1 MPKTFGCRH
10 VQHLSAGV
18 RSIAV
23 GELIARVG
31 SAFALSEVDLAEV
44 FDDDIQLGLG
54 VRSGVER
61 AVLTVQALLDVR
73 ITIRNAFNTVHRSR
87 IMKALRDNP
96 ATRHLCPLFEWSHNG
111 PSKLLV
117 YKDRKLLS
125 TILSADGVQP
135 KVILLA
141 VCALT

>member
-1 MPKTFGCRH
+1 MKQRLFPVPKGAA
-10 VQHLSAGV
+10 SAGV

-23 GELIARVG
+23 GELFARVG
-31 SAFALSEVDLAEV
+31 SVFALSEVDVAEV

-61 AVLTVQALLDVR
+61 AVLTVQALLDAHTTTSDTVV
-73 ITIRNAFNTVHRSR
+73 ISTDIRNAFNTVHRSR

-117 YKDRKLLS
+117 YKDRKLMS
-125 TILSADGVQP
+125 TILSA
-135 KVILLA
+135 L
-141 VCALT
+141 